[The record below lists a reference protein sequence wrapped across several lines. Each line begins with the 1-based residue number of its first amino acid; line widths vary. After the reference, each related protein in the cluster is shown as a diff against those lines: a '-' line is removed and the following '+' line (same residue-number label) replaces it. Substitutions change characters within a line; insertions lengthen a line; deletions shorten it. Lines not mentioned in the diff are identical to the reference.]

1 MHFLNRDELI
11 EFVRERA
18 GLLDVARARNPFSR
32 SAWILHFL
40 ENVAGADW
48 VFTVPESYAD
58 GHSFMFLYS
67 SNPGSRYCTALTNYY
82 ASLYSPMISS
92 AGSRYSAMDQLAG
105 QLVQAR
111 PRCTVINLA
120 PMDQEDSDSI
130 ILRAVFARRG
140 WYTRKYFCF
149 GNWYLPCTG
158 LKFEEY
164 MKQRPSQTYNTWARK
179 SKKFFKHEGARIQ
192 IATSLSDV
200 QAAIDAYQAIY
211 AKSWKKPEP
220 YPRFVEGWARI
231 CAKNGWL
238 RLGIAWIDNVPVAAQ
253 FWFTM
258 DQHAY
263 IFKLAYDE
271 DYANWSAGTLLTAH
285 MIKHSLEEDRV
296 IEIDYLTGDDEYKS
310 AWMTHRRE
318 RIGLLACNLRD
329 MHGLATAAK
338 EFAGAFRNQWLIPA
352 LRSVRLAAG
361 AGTSFFRLRRSKRE

>member
-1 MHFLNRDELI
+1 MHFLNRSELI

-18 GLLDVARARNPFSR
+18 GLLDLAGARNPFSR
-32 SAWILHFL
+32 SSWILHFL
-40 ENVAGADW
+40 ENVAEADW

-58 GHSFMFLYS
+58 GHSFMLLYS
-67 SNPGSRYCTALTNYY
+67 DNPGFRHCTALTNYY

-92 AGSRYSAMDQLAG
+92 AGSRYSAMDQLVG
-105 QLVQAR
+105 QLMQAR
-111 PRCTVINLA
+111 SRCAVINLA

-149 GNWYLPCTG
+149 GNWYLPCAG
-158 LKFEEY
+158 LRFDEY

-179 SKKFFKHEGARIQ
+179 SKKYFKYEGARIQ

-200 QAAIDAYQAIY
+200 QLAIDAYQTIY

-220 YPRFVEGWARI
+220 YPRFVEGWAKI

-253 FWFTM
+253 FWFTV

-285 MIKHSLEEDRV
+285 MIKHSLEEDHV

-318 RIGLLACNLRD
+318 RIGVLACNLKD
-329 MHGLATAAK
+329 VYGVAMAAR
-338 EFAGAFRNQWLIPA
+338 EFAGAFRNRWLIPA
-352 LRSVRLAAG
+352 FQAVRLAAG
-361 AGTSFFRLRRSKRE
+361 AGKSFFRLRRSKRE